1 MTVTNNFAS
10 VDGNKVSIVAA
21 GTPSCPPTPSPSIYY
36 ADDGLSGSIITQ
48 VFRCPEFALAPRA
61 VTCNECNEP
70 SPVVYGYGT
79 CYNCDINPPVIESE
93 CPNGEIAFGT
103 CSGNVV
109 RFKVLANTGGG
120 GCRQVYVNYG
130 EDTIADPTCGGGMP
144 FDILDHD
151 PFPYYG
157 YITVSGV
164 HCSTDL
170 PKPNR
175 GWNIRCKAIMCD
187 TNCGTSSEI
196 SEELRKYDGKV
207 CN

>member
-1 MTVTNNFAS
+1 MSVTNNFVS
-10 VDGNKVSIVAA
+10 VDGNKVSIVKV

-36 ADDGLSGSIITQ
+36 ADDGLSGFDITQ
-48 VFRCPEFALAPRA
+48 VLRCPESVPAPRA

-70 SPVVYGYGT
+70 SPVVYGYSK

-109 RFKVLANTGGG
+109 RFKVSPNIVV
-120 GCRQVYVNYG
+120 GCGQVYVNYG
-130 EDTIADPTCGGGMP
+130 EGTIADPTCGGGMP
-144 FDILDHD
+144 FDLLDNE
-151 PFPYYG
+151 PYG

-170 PKPNR
+170 PKPSR
-175 GWNIRCKAIMCD
+175 GWNITCKAIVCD
-187 TNCGTSSEI
+187 TSCGTSSEI
-196 SEELRKYDGKV
+196 SAEIRKYDGKV